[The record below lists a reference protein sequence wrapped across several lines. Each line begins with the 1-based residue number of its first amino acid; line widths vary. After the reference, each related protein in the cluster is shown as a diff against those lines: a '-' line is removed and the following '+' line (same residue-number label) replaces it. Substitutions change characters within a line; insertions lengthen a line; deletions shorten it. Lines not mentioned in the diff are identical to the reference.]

1 MVEPSKIHTSES
13 SDQVILSRNEYEA
26 LIGLNHKL
34 QSDNLYLHHE
44 LEKLKRMIFGA
55 KSERF
60 VASDTSQLSLELGQS
75 APSPV
80 EPPTEDITY
89 TPQPNTFHSPATWL
103 ILNTAMPAWN
113 FPRAFPVRWS

>member
-80 EPPTEDITY
+80 EPPT
-89 TPQPNTFHSPATWL
+89 
-103 ILNTAMPAWN
+103 
-113 FPRAFPVRWS
+113 

>member
-1 MVEPSKIHTSES
+1 MVEPSKIHTPAS

-60 VASDTSQLSLELGQS
+60 IASDSSSQPYNLLNRQPKTL
-75 APSPV
+75 PIPV
-80 EPPTEDITY
+80 IK
-89 TPQPNTFHSPATWL
+89 L
-103 ILNTAMPAWN
+103 IRRMGMPVWN
-113 FPRAFPVRWS
+113 FLPAFPVRWS